1 MVPKVELLEVLML
14 GDDDIEYMTV
24 RELHEDPVLCEMRAK
39 SLGVKLLRLR
49 RQGLVE
55 MKKFGKAYG
64 YKITQKGLKRYD
76 YFVAK
81 RKKEEKL
88 QKLKTRLAEEINQI
102 LLLKALEA
110 ESKTEKPD
118 LIETLKLILNKD

>member
-14 GDDDIEYMTV
+14 GGDGIEYMTV
-24 RELHEDPVLCEMRAK
+24 RELHEDPVLFEMRAK

-49 RQGLVE
+49 RQRLVE

-76 YFVAK
+76 YFVNK
-81 RKKEEKL
+81 RKKEEEV
-88 QKLKTRLAEEINQI
+88 QKLKKRFDEECNRL
-102 LLLKALEA
+102 LLLKAMDA
-110 ESKTEKPD
+110 KRKNEKFD
-118 LIETLKLILNKD
+118 VIELLKLIRSKE